1 MKKLFIRKPSGGGW
15 LVKEDGKERACCNY
29 EIEDCLREQIL
40 SLFDEE
46 GVNEVMITVEIIKEM
61 KIDRLGLTERETTER
76 GMEKKSK
83 GKRGWFGRKI
93 GERK

>member
-15 LVKEDGKERACCNY
+15 LVDEDGKERACCNY

-46 GVNEVMITVEIIKEM
+46 GVNEVMITVEIIREM
-61 KIDRLGLTERETTER
+61 KIEELQKQGTAKRRLGGLGKILGKGRNEQ
-76 GMEKKSK
+76 KK
-83 GKRGWFGRKI
+83 
-93 GERK
+93 